1 MEMENN
7 IIKLAREL
15 GEALKNSSEYLAF
28 CETRDAMKKN
38 KALKEKL
45 DEFKIQKSV
54 LEVEKEKENP
64 DEHVLDVVSSRLEV
78 LYSEITKD
86 PEMSAY
92 TKAEED
98 LNILMTAINMTIS
111 SYVGVQEYVSDGD
124 AEEDGG
130 CTHDCSHCKGCH

>member
-1 MEMENN
+1 MGTENN

-15 GEALKNSSEYLAF
+15 GEALKESTEYKTF
-28 CETRDAMKKN
+28 CETRDTMKKN

-78 LYSEITKD
+78 LYGEITKD

-111 SYVGVQEYVSDGD
+111 SYIGAEDYANNAEDG
-124 AEEDGG
+124 EDGG

>member
-1 MEMENN
+1 MGTENN

-15 GEALKNSSEYLAF
+15 GEALKNSPEYTAF
-28 CETRDAMKKN
+28 CETRDIMKKN

-64 DEHVLDVVSSRLEV
+64 DEHVIDVVSSRLEV
-78 LYSEITKD
+78 LYGEITKD
-86 PEMSAY
+86 PEMAAY

-111 SYVGVQEYVSDGD
+111 SYVGAQDYANDGD
-124 AEEDGG
+124 AEQDGG
-130 CTHDCSHCKGCH
+130 CTHDCSRCKGCH

>member
-1 MEMENN
+1 MIEMMNLARALGE
-7 IIKLAREL
+7 KLAESTQY
-15 GEALKNSSEYLAF
+15 KTF
-28 CETRDAMKKN
+28 CETRDTMKKN

-78 LYSEITKD
+78 LYGEITKD

-111 SYVGVQEYVSDGD
+111 SYIGAEDYANNAEDG
-124 AEEDGG
+124 EDGG